1 MTPTTNNT
9 MNIFL
14 SLLLFASFTLANA
27 QQFMTRSGQVHFFS
41 ETPMENIEAEN
52 AQMSG
57 LLDASNGGFAFQVQ
71 MRAFH
76 FEKALMEEHFNEN
89 YVESEK
95 HPKAT
100 FQGAIKD
107 WDNTWNDGDPHDVVA
122 TGSFDFHGVKQDRDI
137 AGTLTWNGKAWEI
150 ETRFPVALEDHE
162 IEVPAVVKDNISPVI
177 DVDVKATLDP
187 R

>member
-1 MTPTTNNT
+1 MK
-9 MNIFL
+9 IFL
-14 SLLLFASFTLANA
+14 STLLLATASIANA

-41 ETPMENIEAEN
+41 ETSMENIEAEN

-95 HPKAT
+95 YPKAT

-107 WDNTWNDGDPHDVVA
+107 WNDALKDGESHDVVA
-122 TGSFDFHGVKQDRDI
+122 TGSFEFHGVKQDRDI
-137 AGTLTWNGKAWEI
+137 AGTLTWNGKGWDI
-150 ETRFPVALEDHE
+150 ETRFPVTLEDHK
-162 IEVPAVVKDNISPVI
+162 IEVPAVVKDNIAPVI

>member
-1 MTPTTNNT
+1 MKHL
-9 MNIFL
+9 IF
-14 SLLLFASFTLANA
+14 SFFLLLATQGAA
-27 QQFMTRSGQVHFFS
+27 QQFMTRAGEVHFFS
-41 ETPMENIEAEN
+41 ETPVEDIEAKN

-95 HPKAT
+95 YPKAT
-100 FQGAIKD
+100 FQGTIKG
-107 WDNTWNDGDPHDVVA
+107 WKNAWNDGDPHEVVA
-122 TGSFDFHGVKQDRDI
+122 KGSFDFHGVKQDRDI
-137 AGTLTWNGKAWEI
+137 PGTLTWNGKGWEI
-150 ETRFPVALEDHE
+150 ETRFPVALEDHQ
-162 IEVPAVVKDNISPVI
+162 IEVPAVVRDNIAPVI
-177 DVDVKATLDP
+177 EVDVKATLDP

>member
-1 MTPTTNNT
+1 MK
-9 MNIFL
+9 IFL
-14 SLLLFASFTLANA
+14 STLLLASASFANA
-27 QQFMTRSGQVHFFS
+27 QQYMTRSGQVHFFS
-41 ETPMENIEAEN
+41 ETSMENIEAEN

-95 HPKAT
+95 YPKAT
-100 FQGAIKD
+100 FQGTIQD
-107 WDNTWNDGDPHDVVA
+107 WDDAWKDGESHDVVA

-137 AGTLTWNGKAWEI
+137 AGTLTWNGKGWDI
-150 ETRFPVALEDHE
+150 ETRFPVTLEDHK
-162 IEVPAVVKDNISPVI
+162 IEVPAVVKDNIAPVI

>member
-1 MTPTTNNT
+1 
-9 MNIFL
+9 
-14 SLLLFASFTLANA
+14 
-27 QQFMTRSGQVHFFS
+27 MTRTGEVHFFS
-41 ETPMENIEAEN
+41 ETPIENIEAQN

-95 HPKAT
+95 YPKAT
-100 FQGAIKD
+100 FQGSIQDWSDAWKD
-107 WDNTWNDGDPHDVVA
+107 GESHDVVA
-122 TGSFDFHGVKQDRDI
+122 TGSFDFHGVKKDRDI
-137 AGTLTWNGKAWEI
+137 AGTLTWNGQGWDI
-150 ETRFPVALEDHE
+150 ETRFPVALEDHQ
-162 IEVPAVVKDNISPVI
+162 IKVPAVVKDNIAPVI
-177 DVDVKATLDP
+177 DVDAKATLDP

>member
-1 MTPTTNNT
+1 MK
-9 MNIFL
+9 IFL
-14 SLLLFASFTLANA
+14 TTLLLASASFANA

-41 ETPMENIEAEN
+41 ETSMENIEAEN

-95 HPKAT
+95 YPKAT
-100 FQGAIKD
+100 FQGAIQGWDDAWKD
-107 WDNTWNDGDPHDVVA
+107 GESHDVVA

-137 AGTLTWNGKAWEI
+137 AGTLTWNGKGWDI
-150 ETRFPVALEDHE
+150 ETRFPVTLEDHK
-162 IEVPAVVKDNISPVI
+162 IEVPAVVKDNIAPVI

>member
-1 MTPTTNNT
+1 MKF
-9 MNIFL
+9 FL
-14 SLLLFASFTLANA
+14 FTLLAFSASLLNA
-27 QQFMTRSGQVHFFS
+27 QQFMTRAGQVHFFS

-52 AQMSG
+52 SQMSG

-100 FQGAIKD
+100 FQGSIRD
-107 WDNTWNDGDPHDVVA
+107 WDAAWNDGEPHDVVA

-137 AGTLTWNGKAWEI
+137 AGTLLWNGKAWEI
-150 ETRFPVALEDHE
+150 ETRFPVALKDHH
-162 IEVPAVVKDNISPVI
+162 IEVPAVVKDNIAPVI

>member
-1 MTPTTNNT
+1 MKYLFC
-9 MNIFL
+9 I
-14 SLLLFASFTLANA
+14 LLASSACMLQA

-41 ETPMENIEAEN
+41 ETSMENIEAEN

-95 HPKAT
+95 YPKAT
-100 FQGAIKD
+100 FQGTIQGWDDAWKD
-107 WDNTWNDGDPHDVVA
+107 GEAHDVVA
-122 TGSFDFHGVKQDRDI
+122 SGSFEFHGVKQDRDI
-137 AGTLTWNGKAWEI
+137 AGTLTWNGKGWDI
-150 ETRFPVALEDHE
+150 ETRFPVALEDHK
-162 IEVPAVVKDNISPVI
+162 IEVPAVVKDNIAPVI

>member
-1 MTPTTNNT
+1 MKF
-9 MNIFL
+9 IL
-14 SLLLFASFTLANA
+14 STLLLTSASFASA

-41 ETPMENIEAEN
+41 ETSMENIEAEN

-95 HPKAT
+95 YPKAT
-100 FQGAIKD
+100 FQGTIKD
-107 WDNTWNDGDPHDVVA
+107 WDNAWKDGESHNVVA
-122 TGSFDFHGVKQDRDI
+122 TGSFDFHGVKKESDI
-137 AGTLTWNGKAWEI
+137 AGTLTWNGKGWDI
-150 ETRFPVALEDHE
+150 EARFPVALKDHK
-162 IEVPAVVKDNISPVI
+162 IEVPAVVKDNIAPVI

>member
-1 MTPTTNNT
+1 MKH
-9 MNIFL
+9 
-14 SLLLFASFTLANA
+14 LLLALLTLIALQASA

-41 ETPMENIEAEN
+41 ETSMENIEAEN
-52 AQMSG
+52 AQMSC

-95 HPKAT
+95 YPKAT
-100 FQGAIKD
+100 FQGTIQD
-107 WDNTWNDGDPHDVVA
+107 WDDAWKDGEPHDVVA

-137 AGTLTWNGKAWEI
+137 AGTLTWNGKGWDI
-150 ETRFPVALEDHE
+150 ETRFPVTLEDHA
-162 IEVPAVVKDNISPVI
+162 IEVPAVVKDNIAPVI

>member
-1 MTPTTNNT
+1 MKHL
-9 MNIFL
+9 IF
-14 SLLLFASFTLANA
+14 SFFVLLATQGAA
-27 QQFMTRSGQVHFFS
+27 QQFMTRSGEVHFFS
-41 ETPMENIEAEN
+41 ETPVEDIEAEN

-76 FEKALMEEHFNEN
+76 FDKALMEEHFNEN

-95 HPKAT
+95 YPKAT

-107 WDNTWNDGDPHDVVA
+107 WDSTWNDGEQHDVIAV
-122 TGSFDFHGVKQDRDI
+122 GSFDFHGVKQEREI
-137 AGTLTWNGKAWEI
+137 SGTLQWVGDGWEI
-150 ETRFPVALEDHE
+150 EARFPVALEEHQ
-162 IEVPAVVKDNISPVI
+162 IEVPAVVRDNIAPVI
-177 DVDVKATLDP
+177 EVDVKATLDP

>member
-1 MTPTTNNT
+1 MKFYLCTV
-9 MNIFL
+9 
-14 SLLLFASFTLANA
+14 LLATASFANG

-41 ETPMENIEAEN
+41 ETAMENIEAEN

-57 LLDASNGGFAFQVQ
+57 LLDVTNGGFAFQVQ

-95 HPKAT
+95 FPKAT
-100 FQGAIKD
+100 FQGSIRDWQAGWKD
-107 WDNTWNDGDPHDVVA
+107 GETHDVVA

-137 AGTLTWNGKAWEI
+137 EGKLLWNGKAWEI
-150 ETRFPVALEDHE
+150 ETRFPVALEDHQ
-162 IEVPAVVKDNISPVI
+162 IEVPAVVKDNIAPVI
-177 DVDVKATLDP
+177 DVDVTATLEP